1 LERVEHNVK
10 GPGKE
15 MPGPY
20 YFSLAGLVSNFGEG
34 DRASF
39 EIGSDP
45 VRNRPQTQNV
55 RLI

>member
-1 LERVEHNVK
+1 LEQVEHNVK
-10 GPGKE
+10 APGKE